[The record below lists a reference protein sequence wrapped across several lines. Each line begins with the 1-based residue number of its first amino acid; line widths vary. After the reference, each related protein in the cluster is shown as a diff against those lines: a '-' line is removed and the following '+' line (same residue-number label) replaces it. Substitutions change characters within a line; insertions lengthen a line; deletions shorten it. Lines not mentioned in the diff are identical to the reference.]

1 MLNTSISLTKSP
13 SLFIVSSGRSGTTL
27 LNSILN
33 ASQQIHIPYESD
45 FIARAFPF
53 YQGRQQLNRQ
63 DYLKLI
69 DMFMQSSR
77 PRGWGMQEDYLL
89 DYLVESQPQTF
100 AEVDSALNAAYHSQ
114 QGTADCLWGIKAPVL
129 IASIDRIM
137 QVYPEAKI
145 LHIVRDGRDVC
156 LSYQQVHAQS
166 EVKFGPKSLLANAL
180 YWLDGLKRIEEY
192 RSSQIYEFRYEDLLL
207 DPETELRRICQFI
220 GIKYNKSMHQDFD
233 AAQQVSLVNNQHLN
247 NIHRKVKGKLDPKN
261 TQKYLTQMSRIERLI
276 FELIAAPYLAKYHYS
291 LEFKNFPRLLLLPLR
306 KLLYT
311 AARQVN
317 NWRYA
322 KRDRNFYTANS

>member
-1 MLNTSISLTKSP
+1 MLNTSILTKSP

-53 YQGRQQLNRQ
+53 YQGRQQLNEA
-63 DYLKLI
+63 DYIKLI

-77 PRGWGMQEDYLL
+77 PRGWGMKEDYLL
-89 DYLVESQPQTF
+89 DYLIESQPQTF
-100 AEVDSALNAAYHSQ
+100 AEVDSALSGAYHLQ
-114 QGTADCLWGIKAPVL
+114 QGTTNCLWGIKAPVL

-192 RSSQIYEFRYEDLLL
+192 KSSQIYEFRYEDLLVNP
-207 DPETELRRICQFI
+207 DVELQQICQFI
-220 GIKYNKSMHQDFD
+220 GIKYDESMHQNFD
-233 AAQQVSLVNNQHLN
+233 SPQHNSLKKNDHL
-247 NIHRKVKGKLDPKN
+247 
-261 TQKYLTQMSRIERLI
+261 
-276 FELIAAPYLAKYHYS
+276 
-291 LEFKNFPRLLLLPLR
+291 
-306 KLLYT
+306 
-311 AARQVN
+311 
-317 NWRYA
+317 
-322 KRDRNFYTANS
+322 